1 MSGKFIQIDVSPGEK
16 GIKTFFPGFLQIL
29 IHRETSR
36 GDAMKYVGKLVND
49 TPEIVSEFA
58 NPAFT
63 SVPSK

>member
-1 MSGKFIQIDVSPGEK
+1 MTGKFIQIDVCPGEI

-58 NPAFT
+58 NQAFT
-63 SVPSK
+63 SVFFK